1 MTVFSARAFTP
12 SENIAELQES
22 ATIKVS
28 SRAKALR
35 AAGRKVIDLGVGE
48 PDMDT
53 PAYVKEAA
61 ARAMAAG
68 LVSKYT
74 ATEGIP
80 PLREAIASQANAL
93 LACDDRIDAADV
105 VVSTGSKQS
114 LFNACF
120 VLFGPG
126 DEVLIPTPS
135 WTSYY
140 EMVKLARATP
150 VPVHGDPTRGFLVTP
165 ALLEEAATPRTRGVL
180 LNSPCNPTGAVYDR
194 AELEAIVRLSEERG
208 WWLISDEIYRQLTY
222 GDSPAT
228 SALEL
233 VDSRERVILVDG
245 VAKTFAM
252 TGWRIGWA
260 IAPREVARAMAALQS
275 HTTSNPAAVSQH
287 AALAAL
293 TDREAADAWVSS
305 MVAEFRWRR
314 DEVLRIVRGE
324 PRLRFVEP
332 DGAFYLFAD
341 VTFARRHHQAGGDAL
356 AEHLLERHDVAVV
369 PGAAFLTPDWVRV
382 SYAAP
387 RAQVTEGFERL
398 LGAARELAP

>member
-1 MTVFSARAFTP
+1 MTVSSARAFTP
-12 SENIAELQES
+12 SDNIADLKES

-28 SRAKALR
+28 TRAKALR

-53 PAYVKEAA
+53 PGYVKDAA
-61 ARAMAAG
+61 VRAIGAG
-68 LVSKYT
+68 VVSKYT

-93 LACDDRIDAADV
+93 LAGDDRIEAADV

-150 VPVHGDPTRGFLVTP
+150 VPVYGDSARGFLVT
-165 ALLEEAATPRTRGVL
+165 AAMLEEAATPRTRGVMI
-180 LNSPCNPTGAVYDR
+180 NSPCNPTGAVYSR
-194 AELEAIVRLSEERG
+194 AELEAIVRLAEERG
-208 WWLISDEIYRQLTY
+208 WWVISDEIYRQLTY
-222 GDSPAT
+222 DGPAT

-233 VDSRERVILVDG
+233 VEGRDRLILVDG
-245 VAKTFAM
+245 VAKTYAM

-260 IAPREVARAMAALQS
+260 IAPREVARAMTALQS
-275 HTTSNPAAVSQH
+275 HSTSNAAAVSQH
-287 AALAAL
+287 AAMAAL
-293 TDREAADAWVSS
+293 TDRAASDAWVAS
-305 MVAEFRWRR
+305 MLAELRWRR
-314 DEVLRIVRGE
+314 DEVIRIVRSE
-324 PRLRFVEP
+324 PRLSFVVP
-332 DGAFYLFAD
+332 DGAFYLFANAS
-341 VTFARRHHQAGGDAL
+341 FARRGDEPGGDVL
-356 AEHLLERHDVAVV
+356 AEHLLEKHDVAIV
-369 PGAAFLTPDWVRV
+369 PGAAFLTPEWVRV

-387 RAQVTEGFERL
+387 RAQVTEGFGRL
-398 LGAARELAP
+398 VRAVHELAP